1 MIKKIKVEGTIRV
14 ANDLRSNLVKRENE
28 PLTIKMVLSLLFN
41 RKKRMKQEVDT
52 RQCHGFINVYQ
63 VPKVQRT

>member
-41 RKKRMKQEVDT
+41 RKKRMKQEVDI